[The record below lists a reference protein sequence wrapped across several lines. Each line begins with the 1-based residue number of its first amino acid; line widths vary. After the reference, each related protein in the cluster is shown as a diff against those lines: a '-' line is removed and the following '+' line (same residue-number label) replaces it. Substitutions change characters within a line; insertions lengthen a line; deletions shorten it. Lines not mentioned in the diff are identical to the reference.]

1 MLVENR
7 IAVVR
12 CWASLGQDNSCYRC
26 SPVSCYYS
34 VFKHFFCHSVFKRN
48 LCLGIYL
55 FLCSVSMGWK
65 IGTKMKA
72 HLPQSFIYIIS
83 ILKKQ
88 TALPKIAASISLKM
102 QEKTKVMLEGFVG
115 KMSITNCILVNFYV
129 RSRKIL
135 FKCLLTMCQFF
146 YIPAIILLSLL
157 FSSIIYACPWS

>member
-7 IAVVR
+7 IAVVW

-34 VFKHFFCHSVFKRN
+34 VFKHFFLSFSLQKKFVFRN
-48 LCLGIYL
+48 L
-55 FLCSVSMGWK
+55 
-65 IGTKMKA
+65 
-72 HLPQSFIYIIS
+72 FIPLQCFNGLEDRYKNESTFAPVIHIHYFYF
-83 ILKKQ
+83 KKQ